1 MKPEQALREL
11 PAGYAAAGTIDL
23 SKNKWLAIA
32 VNLAAVGLFFGFGWL
47 FAAAAAWLRPDWL
60 NFNLEVSGPGRLFG
74 LLALLIGLIAAQV
87 ALHELIHG
95 LFFWRFTGARPR
107 FALKLMYA
115 YAAAPDWYLP
125 RYQHLVTALAPL
137 VVMTAAGLALL
148 PVVPARLVPALLF
161 VLTAN
166 AAGAVGDMLVAAWLL
181 RQPPTALVRD
191 IGDAITVY
199 NLGRP
204 PRPPKGG

>member
-1 MKPEQALREL
+1 MKQEQALRDL
-11 PAGYAAAGTIDL
+11 PAGYAAGGTIDL
-23 SKNKWLAIA
+23 SKNKWLALA

-47 FAAAAAWLRPDWL
+47 FAAAAAWLRPEPPG
-60 NFNLEVSGPGRLFG
+60 FNLQVSGLGQLLG
-74 LLALLIGLIAAQV
+74 LLALLVGLIAGQV

-95 LFFWRFTGARPR
+95 LFFWVFTGARPR

-125 RYQHLVTALAPL
+125 RNQHLVTALAPL
-137 VVMTAAGLALL
+137 VAMTAAGLVLL
-148 PVVPARLVPALLF
+148 PVVPAWLVPALLF
-161 VLTAN
+161 VITAN

-191 IGDAITVY
+191 SGDAITVY
-199 NLGRP
+199 NRARSLTS
-204 PRPPKGG
+204 